1 MEEIWTQLDLEA
13 SKQQQRTYI
22 DPQSGYRV
30 FTTYGLLQRKN
41 CCGCGCR
48 HCPFGHREVSDEYRQ
63 KSVKTLGLK
72 ETLEIVTLLMLSL
85 GAVVRIVI

>member
-30 FTTYGLLQRKN
+30 FTTYGLLQRK
-41 CCGCGCR
+41 
-48 HCPFGHREVSDEYRQ
+48 
-63 KSVKTLGLK
+63 T
-72 ETLEIVTLLMLSL
+72 
-85 GAVVRIVI
+85 AVVVDVVIAPLVTEKFQMNTDKKFVKPLD